1 MRKGSNFSQKL
12 NNILY
17 FLAGILVVVIVGVV
31 FLTVQ
36 SRTKGNESQ
45 EKDYLSPET
54 GSSQNE
60 SRKEK
65 WQEGTITYQGKNYK
79 YNSNLSVFL
88 LMGIDSDDPVEEAKD
103 SVSGGQSDA
112 LFLLIADS
120 EQKQLSIV
128 SINRNTMTQ
137 IDTYDANGTSL
148 GKMNAQICLQHGYG
162 DGKKLSCSRTV
173 DAVEYLFYNLP
184 ISGYMAINMGAIGQ
198 ITDSVGG
205 VEVEVLQDIKAD
217 GVNLVK
223 GQTVNLSG
231 QESYYYLRKRDTDE
245 FGSATDRLRREE
257 QFLSAFI
264 TKIQTQSNGDTSTAI
279 DIYNS
284 SKDYLVTDV
293 DFTNLVSTLMQYD
306 YSEDRMYTVP
316 GETVMGDR
324 YEEYQVDKDAFYDL
338 IIKLFYKETD

>member
-1 MRKGSNFSQKL
+1 MRKGGNFSQKL

-79 YNSNLSVFL
+79 YNSDLSVFL

>member
-79 YNSNLSVFL
+79 YNSDLSVFL

-112 LFLLIADS
+112 LFLLVADS

-137 IDTYDANGTSL
+137 IDTYDADGTSL

-205 VEVEVLQDIKAD
+205 VEVEVLQDINAD